1 MEVFNILF
9 VTDNKK
15 HLVYC
20 QDCARKTSANLEGFI
35 VLNQVRTEG
44 FLHNFSWFFIMI
56 WCVII
61 AYLFVFQYTIEELTE
76 VFNNFKLHTV
86 RSRLIFFDDIHIC
99 GWQVFLLIILILR
112 RLSFCARTLSKHL
125 STKEKQP
132 KNKNETKQ
140 NNNKTKTRADQ
151 RKLPRTQEWNSLIAS
166 RPNCFVRPSTLWS
179 CSCVLSSSGVFANRR
194 SNDVPEFLAIRWHGC
209 PGSLTSAC

>member
-44 FLHNFSWFFIMI
+44 FFHNFSWFFIMI
-56 WCVII
+56 LCVII

-99 GWQVFLLIILILR
+99 GWQVFLLIILILGDWVFVR
-112 RLSFCARTLSKHL
+112 AHYP
-125 STKEKQP
+125 STWAQKKQQ

-151 RKLPRTQEWNSLIAS
+151 RKLPRTQEWNSLIPS
-166 RPNCFVRPSTLWS
+166 RPNCLFVLQRFEAAL
-179 CSCVLSSSGVFANRR
+179 VSSPLQVSSRIGDPMMSQNSSRSVGMVVQGV
-194 SNDVPEFLAIRWHGC
+194 WH
-209 PGSLTSAC
+209 LLVN